1 MPRGFNQQTFH
12 CDQSKGIAKKNSLSS
27 ENVTEAHIW
36 RTQQSCSQGTQSF
49 SLQFSIFSIRSP
61 CGFQVCLICIL
72 HAISCAQVAGRH
84 EKCSVEHLFLQP
96 SFQTSSCF
104 IEGQTVYLCLVCWI
118 MPEGSITFILFAVD
132 WPLNSMPQ
140 ISNQSC

>member
-12 CDQSKGIAKKNSLSS
+12 CDQSKGIAKKKLLVFWKCDWSTHLKDPTIMFSGNTIIQSS
-27 ENVTEAHIW
+27 VFHLFHQKLLWI
-36 RTQQSCSQGTQSF
+36 
-49 SLQFSIFSIRSP
+49 
-61 CGFQVCLICIL
+61 QVCLIWIL